1 MRQISVGRRN
11 PDRPQPRYLIRA
23 PIMAVGPDIAI
34 PIGLIVTEAVSSALS
49 RNFSNVTAP
58 EIRIEAADKAGTVEL
73 TIEDNGAGG
82 GGSLGSD
89 ERGFGLTLIRGLA
102 MQLGGE
108 AQISPR
114 EGGGMRVA
122 VTFPMPQDEE
132 TGA

>member
-1 MRQISVGRRN
+1 M
-11 PDRPQPRYLIRA
+11 
-23 PIMAVGPDIAI
+23 
-34 PIGLIVTEAVSSALS
+34 IVTEAVSSALS
-49 RNFSNVTAP
+49 RNFNHVTAP
-58 EIRIEAADKAGTVEL
+58 EIRIETVDKAGTVEL

-89 ERGFGLTLIRGLA
+89 ARGGFGLTLIRGLA

-114 EGGGMRVA
+114 EAGGMRVV

-132 TGA
+132 AGA